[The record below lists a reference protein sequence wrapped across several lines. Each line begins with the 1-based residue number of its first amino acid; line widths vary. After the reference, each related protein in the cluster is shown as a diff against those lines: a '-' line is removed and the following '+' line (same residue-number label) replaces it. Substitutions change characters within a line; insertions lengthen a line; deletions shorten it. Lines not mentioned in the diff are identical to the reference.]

1 MLKLLLQPIHLQ
13 RKIDS
18 IGLPTESFNSRKKKE
33 KKKYIYISLPLKRS
47 KD

>member
-18 IGLPTESFNSRKKKE
+18 IGLQTESFNSQKKK
-33 KKKYIYISLPLKRS
+33 KKRNIYIYRCH
-47 KD
+47 